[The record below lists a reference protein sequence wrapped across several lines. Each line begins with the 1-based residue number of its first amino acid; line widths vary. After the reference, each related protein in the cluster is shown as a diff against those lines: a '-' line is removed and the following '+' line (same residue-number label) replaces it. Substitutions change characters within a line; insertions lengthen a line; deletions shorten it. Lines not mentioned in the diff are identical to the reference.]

1 MDAVSKQIVLK
12 IARSSLP
19 EAKKLV
25 ADLLRQALPEA
36 EAKRASVEPVFPDVK
51 AGRRAGMLILSLG
64 ARTSPEAVEKVIG
77 ALRGAEGV
85 EYAQPAAART
95 AVGAGTKRS

>member
-1 MDAVSKQIVLK
+1 MLK

-25 ADLLRQALPEA
+25 TDLLRQTLPEA

-51 AGRRAGMLILSLG
+51 EGRRAGMLVLSLG
-64 ARTSPEAVEKVIG
+64 TRTSPGTVEKVIS

-85 EYAQPAAART
+85 EYAQPAAVRT
-95 AVGAGTKRS
+95 AMGTGTKRS

>member
-1 MDAVSKQIVLK
+1 MSKQIVLK

-25 ADLLRQALPEA
+25 TDLLRRVLPEA
-36 EAKRASVEPVFPDVK
+36 EAKRASVEPVFPDVE

-64 ARTSPEAVEKVIG
+64 ARTSPETVEKVIG

-95 AVGAGTKRS
+95 AVGAGTKRP